1 MNRKRLPFHDWMK
14 AVGMAFIVWG
24 HVAAATTPALSP
36 PFNLKQLGVAF
47 FVFLVGHSLAREQR
61 SPMHVVFNRYF
72 EVFVWGLTGAVLW
85 SVVMLFL
92 IGDANPSNFLPL
104 AGGLQLIDDAF
115 PANPTTWYIGTYL
128 HLLLLWAVLLRG
140 RTIAPRTILLWL
152 PFEIGIRAAA
162 MLLFGLYV
170 GYMQLA
176 NWIGVLLL
184 GLCFGARGILAPP
197 RRAIWPALAVVIG
210 WPILMGRLDWEL
222 LTFPWMSIAGQ
233 SPMANAIQVSILIS
247 VAYLLYTLAG
257 FALLAG
263 LPAARAV
270 DFLSRNTLIVF
281 IAHMP
286 LYYVLDHLLRTRVP
300 YSPRVIIE
308 FVPCYVGLSLV
319 SEALRRLADLQPRRD
334 RLFAWLR
341 PLPAG
346 KGEPT
351 W

>member
-1 MNRKRLPFHDWMK
+1 MNSKRLPFHDWMK
-14 AVGMAFIVWG
+14 AIGMAFIVWG
-24 HVAAATTPALSP
+24 HVAAATTPTLSP

-47 FVFLVGHSLAREQR
+47 FVFLCGHSLARERR
-61 SPMHVVFNRYF
+61 SPMQVVFNRYF

-92 IGDANPSNFLPL
+92 KGDANLSNFLPL

-128 HLLLLWAVLLRG
+128 HVLLLWAVLLRG
-140 RTIAPRTILLWL
+140 VTIAPRTILLWL
-152 PFEIGIRAAA
+152 PVEIGVRAAA

-184 GLCFGARGILAPP
+184 GLCFGARGIDALP
-197 RRAIWPALAVVIG
+197 RRAIWPAAAFVIG
-210 WPILMGRLDWEL
+210 WPILMGRLEWE

-233 SPMANAIQVSILIS
+233 SPMASAIQVSILIS

-257 FALLAG
+257 FALLAA
-263 LPAARAV
+263 LPTTRV
-270 DFLSRNTLIVF
+270 VEFLSRNTLIVF

-286 LYYVLDHLLRTRVP
+286 LYYVLDHLFRTRVP
-300 YSPRVIIE
+300 YWPRVSIE
-308 FVPCYVGLSLV
+308 FVLCYVGLSLV
-319 SEALRRLADLQPRRD
+319 SEALRRLTDLQPRRD
-334 RLFAWLR
+334 RLFALLR
-341 PLPAG
+341 PLPSLQSKVG
-346 KGEPT
+346 S
-351 W
+351 